1 MRPRARGLR
10 ADSPLRLGT
19 LAGMLLWAYR
29 LLFLP
34 LLLAAS
40 PYYIWRMARRG
51 GYGRGLAERLGFLPR
66 LPAKTPGRRR
76 FWIQAVSVGEVE
88 AIGPLLAELTRDG
101 LGEVVLSTTTS
112 TGLRVARERHAASCL
127 AIVSF
132 PVDFWPCSAAAW
144 RRIQPD
150 LAVLTEGEL
159 WPEHLLGQA
168 VARGVPAALV
178 NARISDRSFARHRRL
193 PGVARRLLGAFA
205 WIGAGS
211 EEDARRL
218 RELGAPAAE
227 VTGNLKFDVAADGA
241 LPGPE
246 RAALRAELGFG
257 DNPGATVLLG
267 SSTWPGEEELLLG
280 VVGRLRRDGLDARL
294 LLVPRHAERRGE
306 VRDLAVRAALPFHQR
321 STQGA
326 RAEPGTVVHLAD
338 TTGELR
344 RLTRAADL
352 AFCGKSLEPHE
363 GGQTP
368 VECAAAG
375 VPVVHG
381 PRMTNFRA
389 ICAGLG
395 AAGAARMGEGAP
407 EVAALLQA
415 LATDGKTRQE
425 MGAAGMAWHAASRG
439 ASRRTA
445 ERLLAQ
451 AR

>member
-1 MRPRARGLR
+1 
-10 ADSPLRLGT
+10 
-19 LAGMLLWAYR
+19 MLLWAYR

-40 PYYIWRMARRG
+40 PYYLWRMLRRG
-51 GYGRGLAERLGFLPR
+51 GYGAGFGERLGFLPR
-66 LPAKTPGRRR
+66 LPGKTPGRRR
-76 FWIQAVSVGEVE
+76 VWIQAVSVGEVE

-101 LGEVVLSTTTS
+101 GAEVVLSTTTS
-112 TGLRVARERHAASCL
+112 TGLRVARERHASACL

-132 PVDFWPCSAAAW
+132 PIDFWPCSAAAW
-144 RRIQPD
+144 RAIQPD

-168 VARGVPAALV
+168 KARGVPVALI
-178 NARISDRSFARHRRL
+178 NARLSDKSFARHRRL
-193 PGVARRLLGAFA
+193 PSAARQLLGCFV

-218 RELGAPAAE
+218 RELGAGAVE

-241 LPGPE
+241 LPATE
-246 RAALRAELGFG
+246 RAALRDELGFG
-257 DNPGATVLLG
+257 DNPGAIVLLG
-267 SSTWPGEEELLLG
+267 SSTWTGEEAMLVDVLR
-280 VVGRLRRDGLDARL
+280 RLRDGGCDARL
-294 LLVPRHAERRGE
+294 LLVPRHAERREE
-306 VRDLAVRAALPFHQR
+306 VRELLARAALPFHQR
-321 STQGA
+321 SAGGP
-326 RAEPGTVVHLAD
+326 RAAAGTLVHLAD

-352 AFCGKSLEPHE
+352 AFCGKSLPPHD

-375 VPVVHG
+375 VPMAYG

-389 ICAGLG
+389 ICAGLEAAGAARSGADAVAVADCLAALASDPDSRRRMG
-395 AAGAARMGEGAP
+395 AAGAA
-407 EVAALLQA
+407 
-415 LATDGKTRQE
+415 
-425 MGAAGMAWHAASRG
+425 WHEANRG
-439 ASRRTA
+439 ASARTA
-445 ERLLAQ
+445 ERLRDQ

>member
-1 MRPRARGLR
+1 MRVRRRGLR
-10 ADSPLRLGT
+10 ADSPPGLGT
-19 LAGMLLWAYR
+19 LAVMLLWAYR

-40 PYYIWRMARRG
+40 PYYVWRMARRG
-51 GYGRGLAERLGFLPR
+51 GYGRGFGERLGFLPR
-66 LPAKTPGRRR
+66 LPAKAPGRARI
-76 FWIQAVSVGEVE
+76 WIQAVSVGEVE

-101 LGEVVLSTTTS
+101 RAEVVLSTTTS
-112 TGLRVARERHAASCL
+112 TGLRVARERHAAACL

-144 RRIQPD
+144 RAIQPD

-168 VARGVPAALV
+168 AARRVPVALV

-193 PGVARRLLGAFA
+193 PGVARRLLAAFA

-211 EEDARRL
+211 AEDARRL
-218 RELGAPAAE
+218 RELGAASAE
-227 VTGNLKFDVAADGA
+227 VTGNLKFDVAAEAA
-241 LPGPE
+241 LPAPRRRE
-246 RAALRAELGFG
+246 LRAELGFG
-257 DNPGATVLLG
+257 DNPEATVLLG
-267 SSTWPGEEELLLG
+267 SSTWPGEEELLLA
-280 VVGRLRRDGLDARL
+280 VVGRLRREGVDARL
-294 LLVPRHAERRGE
+294 LLAPRHAERRGE
-306 VRDLAVRAALPFHQR
+306 VREVVLGSALPFHQR
-321 STQGA
+321 STGGA

-344 RLTRAADL
+344 HLTRAADL
-352 AFCGKSLEPHE
+352 AFCGKSLGPHE

-375 VPVVHG
+375 VPVVYG
-381 PRMTNFRA
+381 PRMSNFRA
-389 ICAGLG
+389 ICAGLE
-395 AAGAARMGEGAP
+395 AAGAARRGADAA
-407 EVAALLQA
+407 EVSALLRA
-415 LATDGKTRQE
+415 LATDGPARRS
-425 MGAAGMAWHAASRG
+425 MGAAGVAWHAANRG